1 MTNIF
6 NKKVLVNNGTL
17 INNWY
22 EEEALKRIT
31 GITRTIPGEH
41 IKKTKIDNE
50 LILNSSKSIDNT
62 KIRTMGE
69 EDRLKDKAFHTT
81 NSIYGDF
88 KSSSEHE
95 FNKIGVKE
103 KIFKDFFTS
112 YMTNEKAERMDYEK
126 NKSMSR
132 LNMSTY
138 KTMFIDQSNT
148 EYTNKIG
155 SRHMYTQ
162 DLIGIDSFNL
172 DRHFMA
178 SHEMSKF
185 KRVVSDEKI
194 RKYLERYVPY
204 YKDKEITFWSM
215 NIDDKNKSNVYKSC
229 SKGVNSFGKTS
240 GMTEILGKSRSVL
253 QYYGNIVLSQGRVD
267 EEVSEEDKKLM
278 EDFYNQQMKRVE
290 DLSTQIRSKFLSKF
304 HKIGWMGIRKYRKF
318 LGNTSM
324 TRRKEKSLIEKND
337 FKYLSINFGI
347 YLTDNEIDFI
357 YNLLDS
363 NRKGRICFNQ
373 MIDFLIK
380 QENIDT
386 LMLIDRFYLYIKSK
400 SDSKKSN
407 IKFKSSFQSCNQDLN
422 EENILFSQM
431 ETLFDVNSHP
441 ETSLFKTCS
450 EVKFDFSSFW
460 NEEKEEDLISKAG
473 FFKYFDD
480 VSQSVESMEIFRKVL
495 FCFGFKD
502 EEGV

>member
-1 MTNIF
+1 
-6 NKKVLVNNGTL
+6 
-17 INNWY
+17 
-22 EEEALKRIT
+22 
-31 GITRTIPGEH
+31 
-41 IKKTKIDNE
+41 
-50 LILNSSKSIDNT
+50 
-62 KIRTMGE
+62 MGE

-278 EDFYNQQMKRVE
+278 DGNK
-290 DLSTQIRSKFLSKF
+290 
-304 HKIGWMGIRKYRKF
+304 KI
-318 LGNTSM
+318 
-324 TRRKEKSLIEKND
+324 
-337 FKYLSINFGI
+337 
-347 YLTDNEIDFI
+347 
-357 YNLLDS
+357 
-363 NRKGRICFNQ
+363 
-373 MIDFLIK
+373 
-380 QENIDT
+380 
-386 LMLIDRFYLYIKSK
+386 
-400 SDSKKSN
+400 
-407 IKFKSSFQSCNQDLN
+407 
-422 EENILFSQM
+422 
-431 ETLFDVNSHP
+431 
-441 ETSLFKTCS
+441 
-450 EVKFDFSSFW
+450 
-460 NEEKEEDLISKAG
+460 
-473 FFKYFDD
+473 
-480 VSQSVESMEIFRKVL
+480 
-495 FCFGFKD
+495 
-502 EEGV
+502 